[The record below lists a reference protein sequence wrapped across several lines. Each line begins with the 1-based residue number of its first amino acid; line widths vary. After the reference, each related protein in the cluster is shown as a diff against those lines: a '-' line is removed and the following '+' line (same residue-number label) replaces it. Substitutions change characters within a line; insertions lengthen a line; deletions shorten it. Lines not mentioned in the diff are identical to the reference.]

1 MRSIE
6 QMYAEG
12 DYAAIRQMLDEAEAK
27 AEAKAKEAKAKEV
40 AVARENLIEAA
51 KAYTNALECPM
62 DELSIVRLVKS
73 LSSLEGLT
81 KYGETPVIRVKTRM
95 SDDDFLQ
102 DWLRGRGL

>member
-1 MRSIE
+1 MKPIE
-6 QMYAEG
+6 ELFAEG
-12 DYAAIRQMLDEAEAK
+12 DFDAIRQLLDEVEAEQ
-27 AEAKAKEAKAKEV
+27 EAKAKEARTKKIAE
-40 AVARENLIEAA
+40 AREKLIEAA

-62 DELSIVRLVKS
+62 DEASIVRLVKS